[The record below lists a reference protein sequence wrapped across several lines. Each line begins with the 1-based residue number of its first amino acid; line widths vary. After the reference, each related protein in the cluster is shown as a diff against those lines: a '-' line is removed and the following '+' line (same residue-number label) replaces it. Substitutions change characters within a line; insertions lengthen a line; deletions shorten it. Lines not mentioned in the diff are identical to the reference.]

1 MDNSVATLE
10 VGMIVNVYPACQTG
24 TVLDIIMH
32 PVTNVLTCAVRLND
46 GGLASFDTHDLTP
59 VLTPSPLDS
68 LPEPYWVGLMAAA
81 ETCVDLDMTPD
92 LVMKFCRRLGQ
103 NLLNMAE
110 FAADNPNE
118 NFPIACIYR
127 CMKNC
132 EHNSFDVGLAH
143 FIEKLHE
150 MHQATQPEM
159 GTLIKSIAELLGAI
173 HDPTN

>member
-68 LPEPYWVGLMAAA
+68 LPEPYWVGAYG
-81 ETCVDLDMTPD
+81 CSRDM
-92 LVMKFCRRLGQ
+92 RRSGHDTRPSYEVLPQ
-103 NLLNMAE
+103 T
-110 FAADNPNE
+110 
-118 NFPIACIYR
+118 R
-127 CMKNC
+127 TK
-132 EHNSFDVGLAH
+132 S
-143 FIEKLHE
+143 
-150 MHQATQPEM
+150 PEY
-159 GTLIKSIAELLGAI
+159 GRIRSR
-173 HDPTN
+173 